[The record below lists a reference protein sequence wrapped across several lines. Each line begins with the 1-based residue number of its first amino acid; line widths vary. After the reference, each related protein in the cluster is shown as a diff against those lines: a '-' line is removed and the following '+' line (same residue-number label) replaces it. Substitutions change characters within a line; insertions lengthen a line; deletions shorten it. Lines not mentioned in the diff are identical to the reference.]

1 MNNHF
6 KYRNSNRQ
14 ITHPNEAGKW
24 APFLRPTFY
33 ILHFIFYILHFAF
46 IISLVTAC
54 TPDPPPTLNYKDR
67 QLVDSLFRREVDS
80 LKPILD
86 SICEIRFDSS
96 VQAAVDSI
104 ISERES
110 EKEKYLERVKKE
122 MEEE

>member
-6 KYRNSNRQ
+6 KYLNSNSQ
-14 ITHPNEAGKW
+14 ITRTNEAKRCS
-24 APFLRPTFY
+24 PILRST
-33 ILHFIFYILHFAF
+33 FYILHFAF
-46 IISLVTAC
+46 IISLVAAC

-67 QLVDSLFRREVDS
+67 QFVDSLFRREVDS

-104 ISERES
+104 ITERES

-122 MEEE
+122 MREE

>member
-1 MNNHF
+1 MKKMNNHF
-6 KYRNSNRQ
+6 KYLNSNRHF
-14 ITHPNEAGKW
+14 TRHNEASKFP
-24 APFLRPTFY
+24 AILRST
-33 ILHFIFYILHFAF
+33 FYILHFAF
-46 IISLVTAC
+46 IISLVNAC

-104 ISERES
+104 ISERQS

-122 MEEE
+122 MREEWMVG